1 MARGYGIHGPAAIGS
16 MDTRQRKN
24 NKLISQMRS
33 KSTMRAGGMP
43 ARDGIVLGGAI
54 KDPLNRHPSILK
66 NTLDPASIQ
75 HQAQHQQINQRIN
88 LS

>member
-1 MARGYGIHGPAAIGS
+1 
-16 MDTRQRKN
+16 
-24 NKLISQMRS
+24 
-33 KSTMRAGGMP
+33 MRAYGMP
-43 ARDGIVLGGAI
+43 AREGMVLGGVI

-75 HQAQHQQINQRIN
+75 HQLQHQQINQRIN